1 MPIDEGGSMSMV
13 TRTASV
19 LAAVI
24 ALAAVAA
31 AVASAARSFP
41 NPIVMRATAI
51 PTFLGP
57 TSSCP
62 AGRAHEQVTNLDG
75 RVIGAFEFCFA
86 TFAGDPIAGD
96 VATGV
101 ATFYLACGTIETT
114 LTLAETPIADGVVQT
129 DNGSV
134 TRATGTYA
142 GASGP
147 LTGGGAIV
155 FDANGVPHPDLT
167 LTIAL
172 S

>member
-1 MPIDEGGSMSMV
+1 MSMV
-13 TRTASV
+13 TRAASA
-19 LAAVI
+19 LAAAI
-24 ALAAVAA
+24 ALAAVAT
-31 AVASAARSFP
+31 AVASAAPSFP

-57 TSSCP
+57 TPSCP
-62 AGRAHEQVTNLDG
+62 AGRVHEQVTNVDG
-75 RVIGAFEFCFA
+75 QVIGALEFCFA
-86 TFAGDPIAGD
+86 TFVGDPITGD

-101 ATFYLACGTIETT
+101 ATFYLPGGTIETT
-114 LTLAETPIADGVVQT
+114 LTLGETPIADGVLQT

-147 LTGGGAIV
+147 LSGGGAIV